1 MKMHHSFFSFFSCFP
16 IERWPVVIQTAK
28 LKAGSVECCKD
39 KCVQDIPIREVK
51 EAREQYS
58 KENGQERK
66 GILTGAIKNGLAFN
80 RVFLCSKAWCMVHR
94 ISQIRYISFQIT

>member
-39 KCVQDIPIREVK
+39 KCLQDIPIREVK
-51 EAREQYS
+51 EAREQYW
-58 KENGQERK
+58 R
-66 GILTGAIKNGLAFN
+66 KNG
-80 RVFLCSKAWCMVHR
+80 
-94 ISQIRYISFQIT
+94 